1 VVGGSSGIGLSTANL
16 LAKLGANVI
25 IFARGKK
32 RLEEAEAG
40 VRGNT
45 ASKDQKVASFAMD
58 VSDNKKVNSIM
69 NKCVKEFGP
78 PDLLINS
85 AGRARPHY
93 FADITYDMFDETM
106 KMNTYGVWNTISALV
121 PHMKER
127 GGHIASVSSI
137 TGFLGVFGYSD
148 YTASK
153 FAVTGL
159 SEALRSELRP
169 FGITVSVLCPP
180 DTQTPGFDVEN
191 LTKPEETKVLSESA
205 KVMSSDAVAA
215 GFIKGIRKGKF
226 MIIPGFDGKL
236 TYLAKR
242 LVPGIV
248 EMVMNSTIKKVQ
260 KRMR

>member
-1 VVGGSSGIGLSTANL
+1 MVSKENVFEGNHRAFDSLVY
-16 LAKLGANVI
+16 LGD
-25 IFARGKK
+25 FA
-32 RLEEAEAG
+32 LNFTQILP
-40 VRGNT
+40 VRF
-45 ASKDQKVASFAMD
+45 AFCESDQLMT
-58 VSDNKKVNSIM
+58 
-69 NKCVKEFGP
+69 VKEQQLMTKQVNDCQTVISLFIESSCLRQEICMRGP
-78 PDLLINS
+78 QFKGKVFN
-85 AGRARPHY
+85 AT
-93 FADITYDMFDETM
+93 DITYEMFDETM
-106 KMNTYGVWNTISALV
+106 KMNTYGVWNTVSALV
-121 PHMKER
+121 PHMKEK
-127 GGHIASVSSI
+127 GGCIASVSSI

-159 SEALRSELRP
+159 SEALRSELKP

-205 KVMSSDAVAA
+205 KVMTSDAVAK
-215 GFIKGIRKGKF
+215 GFIKGIKKGKF

-248 EMVMNSTIKKVQ
+248 EMVMNSTVRKVQ
-260 KRMR
+260 KRMK